1 MILFFIFIVISS
13 YFLMQ
18 LIEMASFGSR
28 VAGKM
33 SGSLALGTT
42 MQLSVYTAS
51 RFLLVPFLPLIGY
64 LIESGLS
71 REHYLLLVI
80 ISLFSTLIASL
91 FVINRLNSF
100 QLFFQNVFDEYSSSN
115 IPTSLIKSVLN
126 INKSHISYISCASFS
141 FKEIIFKKVLVSF
154 IAYSFLVTGFFISF
168 LLAISFPEYRLT
180 FSQFT
185 AIFHGIG
192 AVIVAFYLDPMLSRS
207 LDKHTHKDVWL
218 INVYSILFGRVLS
231 YFVSCILFILAL
243 LIGL

>member
-33 SGSLALGTT
+33 SNSLALGTT

-71 REHYLLLVI
+71 KEHYLLMVI
-80 ISLFSTLIASL
+80 ISIFSTLLASL
-91 FVINRLNSF
+91 FVLNRLNFF
-100 QLFFQNVFDEYSSSN
+100 QLFFQNVFKEYSSSN
-115 IPTSLIKSVLN
+115 IPTSLIKSIIN
-126 INKSHISYISCASFS
+126 INKSHVSYISCDSFS
-141 FKEIIFKKVLVSF
+141 FKKIILKKVAVSF
-154 IAYSFLVTGFFISF
+154 VAYSFLVTGFFISF
-168 LLAISFPEYRLT
+168 SLAISFPEYRLT

-185 AIFHGIG
+185 ATFHGIG

-207 LDKHTHKDVWL
+207 LDKHSHKDIWL
-218 INVYSILFGRVLS
+218 INVYSILYGRVLS
-231 YFVSCILFILAL
+231 YLVSGILFL
-243 LIGL
+243 LVFFIW